1 MGNMKQ
7 WGIGALAAIALMG
20 TGCETRNESAGTVV
34 GGVLGGV
41 LGSQVGKGKGRDVAM
56 VAGAIAG
63 ALIGG
68 SVGRSMDENDR
79 MRAQR
84 TLETSRTGETVAWRN
99 PDTAASYEMTP
110 TRTYTADSGGACRE
124 YTMDAW
130 IDGRKETVTGTAC
143 RQSDGTWKTM

>member
-1 MGNMKQ
+1 MSDVKR
-7 WGIGALAAIALMG
+7 WGIVVVTAAALVLG
-20 TGCETRNESAGTVV
+20 GCQNRNENTGTVV

-41 LGSQVGKGKGRDVAM
+41 LGSQVGKGSGRDVAM

-68 SVGRSMDENDR
+68 SVGRSMDASDR
-79 MRAQR
+79 RRAQR
-84 TLETSRTGETVAWRN
+84 TLEDSRTGETVAWRN
-99 PDTAASYEMTP
+99 PDNSTAYEMTP
-110 TRTYTADSGGACRE
+110 TRTYSTDSGPCRE

-143 RQSDGTWKTM
+143 RQDDGTWKTM

>member
-1 MGNMKQ
+1 MHKIKQ
-7 WGIGALAAIALMG
+7 WGVVTLTAAALLV
-20 TGCETRNESAGTVV
+20 TGCETRNENAGTVV

-41 LGSQVGKGKGRDVAM
+41 LGSQVGKGSGRDVAM
-56 VAGAIAG
+56 VAGALAG

-68 SVGRSMDENDR
+68 SVGRSMDEQDR

-99 PDTAASYEMTP
+99 PDNASTYEMTP
-110 TRTYTADSGGACRE
+110 TRTYTGDAGRPCRE
-124 YTMDAW
+124 FTMDAW
-130 IDGRKETVTGTAC
+130 VDGRKETVTGTAC